1 MDSMEK
7 IFLNKKRAEESEK
20 KPKIE
25 LPKEEN
31 VDIKKIIN
39 DAFDCFIK
47 DNRNIKRG
55 GVQSRLD
62 FYKKILYNYYRKIK
76 ERGCYYE

>member
-31 VDIKKIIN
+31 VDIKK
-39 DAFDCFIK
+39 
-47 DNRNIKRG
+47 
-55 GVQSRLD
+55 
-62 FYKKILYNYYRKIK
+62 
-76 ERGCYYE
+76 

>member
-47 DNRNIKRG
+47 GNNDKFFFNYQIFEQNKTSKYNIIN
-55 GVQSRLD
+55 L
-62 FYKKILYNYYRKIK
+62 
-76 ERGCYYE
+76 